1 MKRGAQRSVLVAG
14 VAVAVAAL
22 FGAGRA
28 AADQTCTIGFG
39 AKSAVTLG
47 SMHLQVGYPAG
58 SAFAGA
64 GVDVS
69 CLAVAGASPTTSFF
83 DDDPA
88 RSLELFISG
97 LSVAGPA
104 TVLECVWQGAAQP
117 QAGDFVVTV
126 VSAKAPGGTALAPAS
141 VGVTSVRCGVILTTT
156 TTTTTT
162 VGGGS
167 STTSTSI
174 RHGGGSSTTVTVPD
188 TTTTT
193 LGVFQCGDA
202 DGNGLFNAT
211 DALIALRA
219 AVRLVTCAPSVCDV
233 DGSGGVSATDA
244 LQLLRVA
251 VNLIARTELLCPE

>member
-1 MKRGAQRSVLVAG
+1 
-14 VAVAVAAL
+14 
-22 FGAGRA
+22 
-28 AADQTCTIGFG
+28 
-39 AKSAVTLG
+39 
-47 SMHLQVGYPAG
+47 MHLQVGYPAG

-174 RHGGGSSTTVTVPD
+174 R
-188 TTTTT
+188 
-193 LGVFQCGDA
+193 
-202 DGNGLFNAT
+202 
-211 DALIALRA
+211 
-219 AVRLVTCAPSVCDV
+219 